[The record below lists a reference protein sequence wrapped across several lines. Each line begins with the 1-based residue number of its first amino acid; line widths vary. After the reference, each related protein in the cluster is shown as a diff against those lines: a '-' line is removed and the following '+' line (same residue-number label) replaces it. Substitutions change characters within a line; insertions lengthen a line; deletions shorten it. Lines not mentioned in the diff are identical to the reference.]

1 MKKDYKVE
9 TLTFQMRGLSTSHL
23 KTQPKIDIQE
33 QLDLYA
39 SKGYRLISTN
49 SIGDVTAFYIYLYFE
64 KDV

>member
-9 TLTFQMRGLSTSHL
+9 TLNFYSKAFSSENL
-23 KTQPKIDIQE
+23 KTQPKIDIQA

-39 SKGYRLISTN
+39 SKGYRLVSTT
-49 SIGDVTAFYIYLYFE
+49 SSGDANTIFIFLYFE

>member
-1 MKKDYKVE
+1 MKEYKVE
-9 TLTFQMRGLSTSHL
+9 ALTFQMKGFSTSHL
-23 KTQPKIDIQE
+23 KTQPKIDIQA

-49 SIGDVTAFYIYLYFE
+49 SSGDATTIYIYLYFE